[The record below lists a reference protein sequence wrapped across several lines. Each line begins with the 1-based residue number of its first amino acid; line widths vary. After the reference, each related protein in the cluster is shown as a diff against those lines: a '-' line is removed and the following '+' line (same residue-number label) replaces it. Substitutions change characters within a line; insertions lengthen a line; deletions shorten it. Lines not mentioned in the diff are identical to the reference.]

1 MNLDI
6 ESLLKTAAEN
16 LNLKDF
22 KGDIV
27 LLKQTENDF
36 GTIEAGGIGIQ
47 NNYYGSEVK
56 NEESCGL
63 SCSNLFTDKDGI
75 KDAGD
80 MWLLLVAAEARKKQF
95 DNLPKFVDWAFDN
108 FNVPFDKEEC
118 KTKIHDK
125 MKSQPWSTVSDQSS
139 MKKFIEKFRAQPNK
153 RKSDM
158 KRANAI
164 FVAIK
169 EKTIGEN

>member
-6 ESLLKTAAEN
+6 ESLLKIAAEN

-75 KDAGD
+75 KDTGD
-80 MWLLLVAAEARKKQF
+80 MWLLLIAAAARKKH
-95 DNLPKFVDWAFDN
+95 
-108 FNVPFDKEEC
+108 FDKEVC
-118 KTKIHDK
+118 ISKLQDK
-125 MKSQPWSTVSDQSS
+125 LKSQSWSTVRDQTS
-139 MKKFIEKFRAQPNK
+139 MKKFIEDFRAQPNK
-153 RKSDM
+153 RNSDL
-158 KRANAI
+158 KRANSI